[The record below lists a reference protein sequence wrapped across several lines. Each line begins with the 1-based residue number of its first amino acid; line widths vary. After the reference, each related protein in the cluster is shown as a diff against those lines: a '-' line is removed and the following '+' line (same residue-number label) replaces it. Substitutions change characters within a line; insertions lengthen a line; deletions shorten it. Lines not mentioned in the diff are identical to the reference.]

1 LSQDGPLANSGRRG
15 KVHRRRAMTRNG
27 AQPGLWRLVEW
38 IAWSGLAALLALSLS
53 NHQHWYVPA
62 APAML
67 VHVDDV
73 PIEVEVADTPANRE
87 HGLKFRRQLAANA
100 GMLFVYEH
108 ARPLAFWMKDTPIDL
123 DIGFFDAD
131 SRLLNIATMTA
142 YDDRTRHRSV
152 APARYALEANAG
164 WFARHGLRPGARL
177 RLLVSEP
184 ARRDR

>member
-1 LSQDGPLANSGRRG
+1 MMSHG
-15 KVHRRRAMTRNG
+15 G
-27 AQPGLWRLVEW
+27 AKPGLWRPVEW
-38 IAWSGLAALLALSLS
+38 IAWTGLAVLLALGLS
-53 NHQHWYVPA
+53 DHRYWLVAA

-87 HGLKFRRQLAANA
+87 RGLKFRRQLAADA

-142 YDDRTRHRSV
+142 YDDRTHHRSV

-164 WFARHGLRPGARL
+164 WFARHGLGPGARL
-177 RLLVSEP
+177 RLLVSAP
-184 ARRDR
+184 ARRAR